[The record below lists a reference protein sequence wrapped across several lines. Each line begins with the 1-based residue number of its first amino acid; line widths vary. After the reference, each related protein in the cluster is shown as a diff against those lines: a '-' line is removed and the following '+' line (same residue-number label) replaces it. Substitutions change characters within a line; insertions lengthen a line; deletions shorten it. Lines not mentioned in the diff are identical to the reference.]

1 MQRIIP
7 FFPTKEY
14 NTQRLIIKESGTGL
28 IELERD
34 VHLSGRDWRISVL
47 LMVVLPIVSCLDPSN
62 DIAPCKNVTAHTT
75 HQQHFDWEMSLM
87 LFSSITA
94 ISSSF
99 ISFVVRCVEICKDRD
114 LSSGFVR
121 VKESIN
127 TVKIC
132 VYSWRQSLGEKKKE
146 NCCNFTCI
154 IKEEEGSLIKP
165 MKSIGCDKSLPC
177 REPLHVFQPESS
189 SYPAL

>member
-1 MQRIIP
+1 
-7 FFPTKEY
+7 
-14 NTQRLIIKESGTGL
+14 
-28 IELERD
+28 
-34 VHLSGRDWRISVL
+34 
-47 LMVVLPIVSCLDPSN
+47 
-62 DIAPCKNVTAHTT
+62 
-75 HQQHFDWEMSLM
+75 
-87 LFSSITA
+87 
-94 ISSSF
+94 
-99 ISFVVRCVEICKDRD
+99 VVRCVEICKDRD

-154 IKEEEGSLIKP
+154 IKEGEGSLIKR
-165 MKSIGCDKSLPC
+165 MKSVGCDKSLPC